1 MVLLQRLRSENTE
14 QHAESRSLLH
24 HMIIRVDDIH
34 DNLHELKEDFH
45 EHTKD
50 NHRHDVF

>member
-1 MVLLQRLRSENTE
+1 
-14 QHAESRSLLH
+14 
-24 HMIIRVDDIH
+24 MIIRVDDIH